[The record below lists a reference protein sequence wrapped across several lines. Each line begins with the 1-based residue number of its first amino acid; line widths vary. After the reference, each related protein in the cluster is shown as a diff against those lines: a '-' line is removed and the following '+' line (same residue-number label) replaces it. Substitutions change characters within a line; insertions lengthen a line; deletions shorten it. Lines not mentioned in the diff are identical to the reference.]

1 MITTTGLMVGLY
13 AGTESVVAVVGGV
26 MVIAVADAM
35 SDALG
40 IHVAQEADPSST
52 VTHIWAATF
61 ATLITKFLVAASF
74 ILPLVWLPL
83 RAGVL
88 VALLWGLVV
97 MTVLSI
103 LLARSRGVRALPI
116 VAEHLVVGLLVV
128 VLAHVTGRWINGLF
142 S

>member
-26 MVIAVADAM
+26 MVIAIADAL

-40 IHVAQEADPSST
+40 IHVAQEADPSAT
-52 VTHIWAATF
+52 TTHIWAATF
-61 ATLITKFLVAASF
+61 ATLITKFVVASSF
-74 ILPLVWLPL
+74 IAPLLWLPL

-88 VALLWGLVV
+88 VALLWGVVV

-103 LLARSRGVRALPI
+103 QLARSRGVRALPI
-116 VAEHLVVGLLVV
+116 VAEHLAVGLLVV
-128 VLAHVTGRWINGLF
+128 ILAHVTGRWINDLL

>member
-1 MITTTGLMVGLY
+1 MVGLY
-13 AGTESVVAVVGGV
+13 AGTESMVAVVGGV

-52 VTHIWAATF
+52 TTHVWAATF
-61 ATLITKFLVAASF
+61 ATLITKFLVASSF
-74 ILPLVWLPL
+74 ILPLLWLPL

-97 MTVLSI
+97 MTFLSI
-103 LLARSRGVRALPI
+103 LLARSRGVRAFPI
-116 VAEHLVVGLLVV
+116 VAERTIRTLGGLPWWSR
-128 VLAHVTGRWINGLF
+128 HQNHGRCLSLGISF
-142 S
+142 RR

>member
-1 MITTTGLMVGLY
+1 MVGLY

-52 VTHIWAATF
+52 ATHIWAATF

-74 ILPLVWLPL
+74 ILPLLWLPL
-83 RAGVL
+83 RSRSAG
-88 VALLWGLVV
+88 
-97 MTVLSI
+97 
-103 LLARSRGVRALPI
+103 RSHLGV
-116 VAEHLVVGLLVV
+116 
-128 VLAHVTGRWINGLF
+128 W